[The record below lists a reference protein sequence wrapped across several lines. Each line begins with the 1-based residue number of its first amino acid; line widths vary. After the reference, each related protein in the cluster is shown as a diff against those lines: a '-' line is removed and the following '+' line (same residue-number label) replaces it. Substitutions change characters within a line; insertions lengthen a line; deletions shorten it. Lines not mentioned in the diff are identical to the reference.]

1 MPTCFNPMAL
11 SLRCR
16 TCGEMMPGR
25 SLVFLPILALG
36 MITAIIMLLALTLMG
51 LASVARGAAM
61 IMGAVVAM
69 LALYL
74 LVRAGNVCQACWDG
88 EKRSFSVVQYGD
100 HGKH

>member
-1 MPTCFNPMAL
+1 
-11 SLRCR
+11 
-16 TCGEMMPGR
+16 
-25 SLVFLPILALG
+25 
-36 MITAIIMLLALTLMG
+36 MG